1 MRTNMH
7 VRELDNYLK
16 KHETK
21 YLEEMEIDDNVT
33 AVLGDT
39 SRYGSGIIVRY
50 KNQVIAQLHDFSVY
64 IARTNEISTQHLLE
78 ILNTILKDNDIPW
91 NTYAQ
96 IPPVWIIRTDTNDES
111 VAFYNATF
119 EMNAGNWIMTRLNDG
134 IM

>member
-21 YLEEMEIDDNVT
+21 FLEEIEIDDNVT

-50 KNQVIAQLHDFSVY
+50 KNQVIAQLHDFSVF
-64 IARTNEISTQHLLE
+64 IARTDEISTPHLLE

-91 NTYAQ
+91 NIVRQT
-96 IPPVWIIRTDTNDES
+96 PRFWIIRTDTNDES

-119 EMNAGNWIMTRLNDG
+119 EMASGYWIMTRLNDG
-134 IM
+134 IV

>member
-1 MRTNMH
+1 MH

-21 YLEEMEIDDNVT
+21 FLEEMEIDDNVT

-64 IARTNEISTQHLLE
+64 IARTDETSTLRLLI
-78 ILNTILKDNDIPW
+78 ILNTILKDNNIPW
-91 NTYAQ
+91 NIQWKTEDS
-96 IPPVWIIRTDTNDES
+96 WIIRTNNNDES
-111 VAFYNATF
+111 VEFYNATF
-119 EMNAGNWIMTRLNDG
+119 EMNAGNWIMMRLNDG
-134 IM
+134 IV